1 MNKHNKDFYKRKIQK
16 FSKYS
21 YAITLPSDWIK
32 KHHLERS
39 QSIKT
44 KEWKE
49 DVDPAVNIYEMP
61 DGHLEIYVD
70 KDFSPEEPNLAR
82 IDLDEFI
89 DNNPKFIEQKSIQMI
104 LISYYM
110 NGSKGLEIISKNSI
124 PNEII
129 HQIENTQ
136 SKLLFNWNMSKISS
150 RRILI
155 KTVFK
160 ERAKDIFQEQIPRFL
175 RESFAVL
182 LGILEDFI
190 ASLESDDCNI
200 LKNVP
205 TRDKKIDRYYFF
217 TVRQIRTIFERPKL
231 SEPLNFSHK
240 KLVDLRLL
248 AKFIEDVGDIFKEIA
263 IILVQIKG
271 FLKEINLKEYLL
283 EYFKV
288 LYNAYSLLSDELRK
302 SLSSQDTTV
311 GMNEQI
317 MDLIENFREDGMR
330 LEERWGEVADQI
342 EVSSLISDYEFSDF
356 FQGSRLVKN
365 LEESFKKVFDFTN
378 LFF

>member
-263 IILVQIKG
+263 IILVQIKS